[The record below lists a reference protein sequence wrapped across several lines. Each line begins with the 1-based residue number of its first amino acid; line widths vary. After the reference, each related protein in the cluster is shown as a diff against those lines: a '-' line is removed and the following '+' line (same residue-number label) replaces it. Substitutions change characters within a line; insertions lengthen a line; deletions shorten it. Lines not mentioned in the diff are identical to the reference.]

1 MPLVQHQRVG
11 LSTELWSEAYPKLIS
26 IICGSLKSYWNLD
39 LDIVMYDCNQL
50 FQYLGATQ
58 EVSGRTILE
67 EGETVEIPILY
78 RTSSILMPGQTIPL
92 ILFEDNYVSLMKKLI
107 KTTKT
112 FGLVNRR

>member
-1 MPLVQHQRVG
+1 M
-11 LSTELWSEAYPKLIS
+11 STESELWSLPKLIP
-26 IICGSLKSYWNLD
+26 ITCGYLKSYWNLD
-39 LDIVMYDCNQL
+39 IVIYDFNQQ

>member
-1 MPLVQHQRVG
+1 MPLVQHHRVG
-11 LSTELWSEAYPKLIS
+11 LSVPALIS
-26 IICGSLKSYWNLD
+26 ITCGYLKSYCNLD
-39 LDIVMYDCNQL
+39 LDIVMYDCNHL